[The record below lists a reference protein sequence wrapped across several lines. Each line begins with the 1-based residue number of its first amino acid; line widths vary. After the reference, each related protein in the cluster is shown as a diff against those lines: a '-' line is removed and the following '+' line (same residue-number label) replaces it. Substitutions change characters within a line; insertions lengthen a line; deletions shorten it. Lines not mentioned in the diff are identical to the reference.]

1 MTLMLTAMA
10 VSIVLG
16 LLCRKREG
24 LLRFLIV
31 MLAVAVTLLYYV
43 FAERL
48 M

>member
-1 MTLMLTAMA
+1 MTLMLAGIA

-24 LLRFLIV
+24 LLHLLI
-31 MLAVAVTLLYYV
+31 MLLAVGVTALYYV